1 METHSESTIWL
12 PIIVSYFLGLLSNA
26 IMPIVTHWV
35 KRNFVPERRI
45 AIKALIRENTAE
57 VELTNL
63 SQGIVSIR
71 NVMIAKPVSKNWQ
84 WVSDFRK
91 STQQFPIVMSQGQS
105 IQLLIDLLDS
115 TDLLLGKGSLI
126 RIVSSDYAYF
136 DYIIPDNFKS
146 KVVYESRTGVKSKKY
161 YEFKIK
167 ENSLPSN

>member
-1 METHSESTIWL
+1 MATQSEPTIWL
-12 PIIVSYFLGLLSNA
+12 PIIVSYVLGLISNA
-26 IMPIVTHWV
+26 IMPIVTYWV

-45 AIKALIRENTAE
+45 AIKALIKENTAE

-84 WVSDFRK
+84 WLSDFK
-91 STQQFPIVMSQGQS
+91 KTSQHFPIVMSQGQS
-105 IQLLIDLLDS
+105 IQLLIDLFDC
-115 TDLLLGKGSLI
+115 TDQLLGKGSLI

-136 DYIIPDNFKS
+136 DYIIPDNFSS
-146 KVVYESRTGVKSKKY
+146 KVVYESRTGVKGKKY

-167 ENSLPSN
+167 KNSMPSS